1 MYFVEWSLTPPNN
14 QRKKKKKVTW
24 KEIDRASKE
33 MLTGYM

>member
-1 MYFVEWSLTPPNN
+1 VNVLCRVVINTTKQP
-14 QRKKKKKVTW
+14 KKKKKVTW